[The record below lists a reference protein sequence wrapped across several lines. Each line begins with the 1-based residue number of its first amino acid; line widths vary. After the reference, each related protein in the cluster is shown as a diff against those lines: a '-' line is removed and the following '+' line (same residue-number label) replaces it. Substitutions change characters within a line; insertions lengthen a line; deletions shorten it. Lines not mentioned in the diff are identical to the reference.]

1 MFLAID
7 PRCSGLRLNC
17 LPDFWCKIAPEQVW
31 WGKNVRGAA
40 AGRVL
45 LRRKVLA
52 ICRLHR
58 LLGVSGLSIQSMF

>member
-1 MFLAID
+1 MLRFASKLPTRLLVQD
-7 PRCSGLRLNC
+7 SPRASLVGEER
-17 LPDFWCKIAPEQVW
+17 Q
-31 WGKNVRGAA
+31 GAA

-45 LRRKVLA
+45 LRRKVVA